1 MLLMIVDAHTHI
13 FSPGVI
19 EGREE
24 LCASDRCFGILYGN
38 PKARLCTAEELI
50 LSMDEQEIDVSVVQ
64 NIGWSSHEM
73 CVRSNDYILE
83 AIGRH
88 PARLIGFCAVQP
100 GQGDR
105 ALDELE
111 RCSSSGMRGVG
122 ELRPDVQG
130 FDLCD
135 GKLMRTLVDRM
146 IALGMVLSLH
156 VSEPLG
162 HDYPGKG
169 SNTPDVVYTF
179 ISQTKGLRL
188 ILAHMGGGLPFYEM
202 MPEVGETLSDAFYD
216 TAAGP
221 FLYKPGVYR
230 AAAASCGI
238 DKVLFG
244 SDWPLLGQQRVIS
257 HIRQSGLDHAEID
270 AVLGDNAGRLFKIEL
285 G

>member
-1 MLLMIVDAHTHI
+1 MIIDAHTHI
-13 FSPGVI
+13 FSPDMI

-24 LCASDRCFGILYGN
+24 LCASDRCFGVLYGN

-50 LSMDEQEIDVSVVQ
+50 RSMDEQEIAVSVVQ

-83 AIGRH
+83 AVGRH
-88 PARLIGFCAVQP
+88 PARLIGLCAVQP
-100 GQGDR
+100 LEGDR
-105 ALDELE
+105 ALAELE

-135 GKLMRTLVDRM
+135 GKLMRALVDRM
-146 IALGMVLSLH
+146 IALEMVLSLH

-169 SNTPDVVYTF
+169 INTPDVVYRFT
-179 ISQTKGLRL
+179 SQATGLKL

-202 MPEVGETLSDAFYD
+202 MPEVGATLSTAFYD

-221 FLYKPGVYR
+221 FLYKPGVYK
-230 AAAASCGI
+230 AAAISCGI

-257 HIRQSGLDHAEID
+257 HIRQSGLNHVEID
-270 AVLGDNAGRLFKIEL
+270 YVLGGNAGRLLRIER